1 MVVVVIVLLPH
12 EEQEV
17 AGEHSV
23 QPVEVG
29 VDGGRE
35 VRGRHVLQAPLLQA
49 PLLLVLVLT
58 QSTEQLEHLRQ
69 ERRHLKYRHINTI
82 RESIKVGKVFFE

>member
-49 PLLLVLVLT
+49 PLLQAPLLQAPLLLVLVLT

-69 ERRHLKYRHINTI
+69 ERRHLKYRHINII
-82 RESIKVGKVFFE
+82 R

>member
-49 PLLLVLVLT
+49 PLLQAPLLLVLVLT

-69 ERRHLKYRHINTI
+69 ERRHLKYRNINI
-82 RESIKVGKVFFE
+82 LR